1 MTDGLNLA
9 AAGLEA
15 NARGFIDADDYCRTK
30 AATIFAI
37 GDVTGKTQLAHY
49 ATAQGIVAAENA
61 VGKKPRRHETL
72 VPNVIFTAPEV
83 ATVGL
88 SESDAAA
95 QKRAI
100 KTGKFRF
107 SGLGKGLAAG
117 ETTGFVKWIADAESE
132 RLLGAAAVGPRAT
145 ELIADRD
152 DGDPRRVHRARA
164 RRNDPR
170 PSDVFG
176 SLDGGRPR
184 VARRKHPCSA
194 APALADGRARR
205 HDRRAAQCSAF
216 AQRGLTVWGGR
227 AQSRVERR

>member
-37 GDVTGKTQLAHY
+37 GDVTGKTQLAHF

-88 SESDAAA
+88 SESEAAA
-95 QKRAI
+95 QKRAV

-117 ETTGFVKWIADAESE
+117 ETTGFVKWIADAEF
-132 RLLGAAAVGPRAT
+132 RAAARRRGGGPARHR
-145 ELIADRD
+145 ADRD
-152 DGDPRRVHRARA
+152 RHDGDPRRVHRARA

-170 PSDVFG
+170 PSDLLG
-176 SLDGGRPR
+176 GLDGGRPR
-184 VARRKHPCSA
+184 AAGRKHPCSA
-194 APALADGRARR
+194 APALAEGRRRR
-205 HDRRAAQCSAF
+205 HDRRGA
-216 AQRGLTVWGGR
+216 
-227 AQSRVERR
+227 